1 MKKIKSVAQFAAA
14 CKNLTHDQ
22 IYTLFED
29 DISQELRDRIYSYS
43 EIDTPEP
50 VRSALNGIG
59 IQFNVNM
66 LKYY

>member
-1 MKKIKSVAQFAAA
+1 MKTIAEFAAA
-14 CKNLTHDQ
+14 CENKTHEE
-22 IYTLFED
+22 IYELFED

-59 IQFNVNM
+59 IQFNVNS

>member
-1 MKKIKSVAQFAAA
+1 MKTIAQFAEA
-14 CKNLTHDQ
+14 CENKSHDE
-22 IYTLFED
+22 IYELFED

-59 IQFNVNM
+59 IQFNVNS